1 MFLYQIHIKSLKQ
14 STFLKRSIGMSVLYI
29 LIANL
34 LYAQNADTAKGLDE
48 VVVTAQYQPQSLR
61 KSVYKMQV
69 IDQKKIQA
77 RAATNVQQILSG
89 ELGIRFSNDMALGTA
104 DINLMGISGKSI
116 KVLMDGVPVLDR
128 GEMRES
134 LNQINA
140 AQIERIEIIEGPM
153 STMYGSDAAAGVI
166 NIITKKPKSESFQLN
181 AQVLEETAGK
191 EYNAFT
197 NKGLHT
203 QQLSASWAKGNWN
216 AMLGMLHYDF
226 GGYGADSIGR
236 NHSWK
241 PKEQWIP
248 SLSLGYR
255 KEHWNLAYRND
266 YLLETIYAKGAIN
279 TDIYKATTQTFTT
292 NKIAQQLQFNYNWNP
307 KWSWNSSLSYTDY
320 KRYTKTELIDY
331 NTRTKELTQGEGQ
344 QDTAKFKALNF
355 RGSLLYVLS
364 TKLSLQPGIEYS
376 LDAANGARIKGHPV
390 IHNYAAFLSLE
401 YKPTDKINIRPGFRV
416 NKNSLY
422 EAPPVLPS
430 LNTLYRINNNI
441 SVRLSYAQG
450 FRAPGLRELYFTFQ
464 DANHNLNG
472 NPNLKA
478 EYSHSFNGSFAYRKP
493 VNEKSEYSTEVA
505 YFYNTFRDL
514 ITLAPDPNDSRRYIY
529 FNIAKNRTTGI
540 SLANKYITR
549 NIEWRIGG
557 LLLGQ
562 YNLLLNE
569 EDIKDPNMAK
579 MSWSP
584 EFNVEMMY
592 QILCTKTK
600 INLFYK
606 FTGRRETYAATTS
619 PSGEVIAQLTSRQAY
634 CIADLNVQ
642 QQLTNM
648 IGLTA
653 GVRNLLNV
661 NNLLDSGAGSGSVH
675 GGGSNLIPF
684 SYGRSFF
691 LSLNFNFN
699 NQLNK

>member
-1 MFLYQIHIKSLKQ
+1 MLQYFIYNNTKSLR
-14 STFLKRSIGMSVLYI
+14 SFVHCLCLCAVFLLSPRYGYTQQK
-29 LIANL
+29 
-34 LYAQNADTAKGLDE
+34 DTVKGLEE

-116 KVLMDGVPVLDR
+116 KILMDGVPVLDR
-128 GEMRES
+128 SEIRES

-166 NIITKKPKSESFQLN
+166 NIITKKPKSESVHIN

-197 NKGLHT
+197 NRGLHT

-216 AMLGMLHYDF
+216 AMVGMLHYDF
-226 GGYGADSIGR
+226 GGFGADSIGR

-248 SLSLGYR
+248 SLSIGYR
-255 KEHWNLAYRND
+255 KERWDLAYRND
-266 YLLETIYAKGAIN
+266 YLYETILAKGAIN
-279 TDIYKATTQTFTT
+279 TDIYRATTQTFST
-292 NKIAQQLQFNYNWNP
+292 NRMAQQLQFNYRWNP

-320 KRYTKTELIDY
+320 KRYTRTELIDY
-331 NTRTKELTQGEGQ
+331 NTRTIELTKGQGQ
-344 QDTAKFKALNF
+344 QDTAQFDALNF
-355 RGSLLYVLS
+355 RGSLLYALS
-364 TKLSLQPGIEYS
+364 SKLSLQPGVEYS
-376 LDAANGARIKGHPV
+376 LDAAAGARIEGKPV

-416 NKNSLY
+416 NRNSIY
-422 EAPPVLPS
+422 DAPPVLPS
-430 LNTLYRINNNI
+430 LNTLYRVNDNI

-450 FRAPGLRELYFTFQ
+450 FRAPGLRELYFVFQ
-464 DANHNLNG
+464 DANHNLVG
-472 NPNLKA
+472 NQNLKA
-478 EYSHSFNGSFAYRKP
+478 EYSHSFNGSVAYRKP
-493 VNEKSEYSTEVA
+493 VNEKTVYSTEVA
-505 YFYNTFRDL
+505 YFYNTFKDL
-514 ITLAPDPNDSRRYIY
+514 IDFAVNPNNTQQYTYI
-529 FNIAKNRTTGI
+529 NIAKNRSTGV
-540 SLANKYITR
+540 SLANKYTTR

-562 YNLLLNE
+562 YNVLTDDETL
-569 EDIKDPNMAK
+569 KDENMAK
-579 MSWSP
+579 MIWSP
-584 EFNVEMMY
+584 EFNIEVMY
-592 QILCTKTK
+592 QVLRTKTK

-606 FTGRRETYAATTS
+606 YTGRRNSYTAVTS
-619 PSGEVIAQLTSRQAY
+619 PSGEITTSLGSREAY
-634 CIADLNVQ
+634 SIADLNVQ
-642 QQLTNM
+642 QQLTPM

-653 GVRNLLNV
+653 GVRNIFDV
-661 NNLLDSGAGSGSVH
+661 NNLQNSAATGSVH
-675 GGGSNLIPF
+675 GGGTSSIPF

-699 NQLNK
+699 NQLKN